1 MRYSLWLVAISLLL
15 LAACNGTT
23 APTATL
29 QPTEPP
35 PDTATPEAVEQEQE
49 ETPVVE
55 VSLPPVGEMVSSATE
70 DPEAGLV
77 FDAIFFTQTGG
88 SNNTELNIE
97 LRSDGTLV
105 RNGETSTVSQE
116 DIMAIDTMLD
126 ELNFFG
132 IQGVFAAAAPNPD
145 VYSYSITVERAGSSM
160 MINAQDTYTPVELKE
175 LFAAIVNLAQAAVT
189 PPGQPGG

>member
-1 MRYSLWLVAISLLL
+1 MRYCSFLVAISLLV
-15 LAACNGTT
+15 LAACNG
-23 APTATL
+23 PTASTATPE
-29 QPTEPP
+29 PTVV
-35 PDTATPEAVEQEQE
+35 PDTATPEPVQQASPAV
-49 ETPVVE
+49 V

-77 FDAIFFTQTGG
+77 FDTIFFTQTGG
-88 SNNTELNIE
+88 ASNVELTIE
-97 LRSDGTLV
+97 LRGDGTLI

-116 DIMAIDTMLD
+116 DVLAIDAMLD

-145 VYSYSITVERAGSSM
+145 VYSYSITVERAGSSL

-175 LFAAIVNLAQAAVT
+175 LFAAIINLGQIT
-189 PPGQPGG
+189 GSPPGQPGA